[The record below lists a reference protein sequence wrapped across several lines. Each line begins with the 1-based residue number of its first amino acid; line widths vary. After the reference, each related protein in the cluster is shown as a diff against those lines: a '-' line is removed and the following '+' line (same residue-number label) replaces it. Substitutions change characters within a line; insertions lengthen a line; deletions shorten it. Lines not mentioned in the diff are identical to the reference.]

1 MKGYNLM
8 HLDAMYDLLRNI
20 YVDVSL
26 QIVDMSHAT
35 TWHMFKRKAGSI
47 LFVPKILMKLYQG

>member
-26 QIVDMSHAT
+26 QMKKEENEHKAFVKMVDSLTSKNKTIV
-35 TWHMFKRKAGSI
+35 I
-47 LFVPKILMKLYQG
+47 